1 MNSRFISKHFYC
13 FEVKHRNLLF
23 GKSLR
28 ESTMMLMILLQ
39 ETISQ
44 PADSSPFWRDIWL
57 ICISFLMFLGT
68 IYIYFKLRAGTFSRV
83 RKLLEERVEVKTKQL
98 SEKNIELEKLSL
110 VASRTDNAVMVTD
123 SLGRIEWANDAFLRM
138 VGNSNGI
145 IGKNVAAINVY
156 RNVIERIGE
165 AVEEKKSKIFESNLQ
180 PAHQPETWISTTL
193 TPIFDEKNDLK
204 ELVFVDTN
212 ITAGKTLEKQIKSS
226 LHEKD
231 VLLKEIHH
239 RVKNNLQIIISLLN
253 LQSGYI
259 KDEQTLKAVKD
270 GQNRVRSMALVHE
283 KFYQSDELTEIN
295 FDEYVEKLCQF
306 LFQSYGDNNDRIK
319 LIVKAEDV
327 AFDMDT
333 AMPCGLLINEIVSN
347 SLKYAFPNDIEGE
360 IKIELKKLPESL
372 ILMSISDNGV
382 GISED
387 INFEKA
393 ESLGLQ
399 LITALASQLDGE
411 LKILR
416 GTGTEILVS
425 FKYPK
430 TQS

>member
-1 MNSRFISKHFYC
+1 
-13 FEVKHRNLLF
+13 
-23 GKSLR
+23 
-28 ESTMMLMILLQ
+28 
-39 ETISQ
+39 
-44 PADSSPFWRDIWL
+44 
-57 ICISFLMFLGT
+57 MFLGT
-68 IYIYFKLRAGTFSRV
+68 IYVYFKLRAGTFSRV

-98 SEKNIELEKLSL
+98 SEKNTELEKLSL

-123 SLGRIEWANDAFLRM
+123 WLGRIEWANTAFIRM
-138 VGNSNGI
+138 VGNSNSV
-145 IGKNVAAINVY
+145 IGKNVAEINIY
-156 RNVIERIGE
+156 QDVIERIGE
-165 AVEEKKSKIFESNLQ
+165 AVDERKSKIFESRLQ
-180 PAHQPETWISTTL
+180 SDHQSETWISTTL
-193 TPIFDEKNDLK
+193 TPVFDEKNNLK

-212 ITAGKTLEKQIKSS
+212 ITASKTLEKQIKSS

-231 VLLKEIHH
+231 ILLKEIHH

-270 GQNRVRSMALVHE
+270 GQNRVRSMALAHE

-295 FDEYVEKLCQF
+295 FSEYVEKLCQF
-306 LFQSYGDNNDRIK
+306 LFQSYGDNTDRVK
-319 LIVKAEDV
+319 LIVKADDI
-327 AFDMDT
+327 ALDMDT

-360 IKIELKKLPESL
+360 IKIELQKLPNNY
-372 ILMSISDNGV
+372 IDMKISDNGI
-382 GISED
+382 GISET
-387 INFEKA
+387 IEIEKA

-411 LKILR
+411 LKISR
-416 GTGTEILVS
+416 TNGTEISVI

-430 TQS
+430 T